1 MRQLYDRGMSAPDIR
16 NLYDFID
23 WTMMLPE
30 DLEMAFWQELKTFE
44 EAQQVAYIT
53 NAERIGKQIGIKE
66 GLQQGETQNARK
78 VALKMLR
85 EGFDRDTI
93 CRLTELSISELE
105 GFANEQVE
113 ALTSEH
119 S

>member
-1 MRQLYDRGMSAPDIR
+1 
-16 NLYDFID
+16 
-23 WTMMLPE
+23 MLPE
-30 DLEMAFWQELKTFE
+30 GLETEFWQELKTFE
-44 EAQQVAYIT
+44 ETQKVAYVT
-53 NAERIGKQIGIKE
+53 SAERFGKKIGLEEGLKKGLKE
-66 GLQQGETQNARK
+66 GREDGEIQKAQK

-113 ALTSEH
+113 ALASEQN
-119 S
+119 